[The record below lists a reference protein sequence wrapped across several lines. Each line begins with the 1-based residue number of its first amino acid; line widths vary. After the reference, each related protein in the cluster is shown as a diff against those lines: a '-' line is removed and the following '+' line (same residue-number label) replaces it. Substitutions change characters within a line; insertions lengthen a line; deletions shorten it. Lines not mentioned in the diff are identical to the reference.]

1 MECCTSIMDMHRGI
15 ELYKRYIGV
24 PGWEGKRN
32 KIMYER
38 MGMSV
43 TAKGVVLSDSMG
55 EVWCS

>member
-1 MECCTSIMDMHRGI
+1 MNIHKGI

-32 KIMYER
+32 NKIMYER
-38 MGMSV
+38 MCMSV
-43 TAKGVVLSDSMG
+43 TAKGVVLNDSVG